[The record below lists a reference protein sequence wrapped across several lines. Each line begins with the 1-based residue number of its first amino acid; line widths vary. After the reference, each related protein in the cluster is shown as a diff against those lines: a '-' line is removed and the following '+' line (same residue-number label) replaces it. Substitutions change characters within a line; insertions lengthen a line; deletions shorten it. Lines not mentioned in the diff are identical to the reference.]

1 MDTTW
6 SIIYVAIL
14 AWGLQIVFGYFQV
27 RAFNKILKE
36 LSQKGSVRIGR
47 TKSRW
52 KPRTVVIIAAN
63 ENEEIVD
70 FAYMKGVSI
79 FSRPKR
85 MESLVG
91 QLLPLSNRAL
101 SQLTPPF
108 QEAIS
113 VANRENL

>member
-6 SIIYVAIL
+6 SMIYVAIL

-27 RAFNKILKE
+27 RSFNKILKE
-36 LSQKGSVRIGR
+36 LSQKGNVRIGR

-63 ENEEIVD
+63 EDEKIID
-70 FAYMKGVSI
+70 FAYMKGISI
-79 FSRPKR
+79 FSRPKKI
-85 MESLVG
+85 ESLVG
-91 QLLPLSNRAL
+91 QPLPLSNSVL
-101 SQLTPPF
+101 SQLSQPF

>member
-6 SIIYVAIL
+6 SMIYVAIL

-27 RAFNKILKE
+27 RSFNKVLKE
-36 LSQKGSVRIGR
+36 LSQKGNVRIGR

-52 KPRTVVIIAAN
+52 KPRTVVIIVASDDDK
-63 ENEEIVD
+63 IVD
-70 FAYMKGVSI
+70 FAYMKGMSI
-79 FSRPKR
+79 FSRPKK
-85 MESLVG
+85 MSSLVG
-91 QLLPLSNRAL
+91 QHLPLSNSAL
-101 SQLTPPF
+101 SQLSLPF